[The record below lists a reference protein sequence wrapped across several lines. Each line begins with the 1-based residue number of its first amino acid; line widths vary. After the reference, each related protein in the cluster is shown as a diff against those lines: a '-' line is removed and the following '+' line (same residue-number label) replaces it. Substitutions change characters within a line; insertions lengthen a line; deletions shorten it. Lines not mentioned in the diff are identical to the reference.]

1 MKHIHT
7 ISFLGLLWKAFD
19 NHDKLIGTGFLD
31 HNKKARY
38 FENIPITYY
47 NSTTQHQIP
56 PYEVLDDVN
65 NYITLLTKK

>member
-7 ISFLGLLWKAFD
+7 ISFLGSLWKSFD
-19 NHDKLIGTGFLD
+19 NHERLIGAGFID
-31 HNKKARY
+31 DNKNARY

-47 NSTTQHQIP
+47 NSTTQDQIP
-56 PYEVLDDVN
+56 PYDVIDDVN